1 MESSPAR
8 DRTCLLHW
16 QVESLPL
23 SHQESSTLK
32 FLTSSILSPQ
42 SILFPF
48 TLGPLSCRQKYTWIF
63 YTWGIQSCMTQR
75 WKIIENHKSSLCQP
89 DTHKD
94 TKMSTC
100 SYSNS
105 KTGLWVWRDFLGGP
119 VVKNPPANARYAG
132 LIPSHGTKIPTCHG
146 AMKPVCHHYWNPCSL
161 QPVRLSL
168 CAAREILHEA
178 RKIARAA
185 TKNQHSQINF
195 ILEKVRRKNR
205 IKLLI
210 F

>member
-1 MESSPAR
+1 MESSSAG

-32 FLTSSILSPQ
+32 FLTSSIFSLQIQ

-94 TKMSTC
+94 TNMSTC

-105 KTGLWVWRDFLGGP
+105 KTGLWAWQDFLGGP
-119 VVKNPPANARYAG
+119 VVKNPPANARCAG
-132 LIPSHGTKIPTCHG
+132 LIPSHGTKIPP
-146 AMKPVCHHYWNPCSL
+146 AMEQWSPCATPNETMFPAAHEPQSVCCKGDPKN
-161 QPVRLSL
+161 
-168 CAAREILHEA
+168 A
-178 RKIARAA
+178 RKIACAA
-185 TKNQHSQINF
+185 ARNQHSQINKF
-195 ILEKVRRKNR
+195 CFRKKMR
-205 IKLLI
+205 KK
-210 F
+210 

>member
-132 LIPSHGTKIPTCHG
+132 LIPSHGTKIPP
-146 AMKPVCHHYWNPCSL
+146 AMGQWSPCATTIETRVL
-161 QPVRLSL
+161 CSL
-168 CAAREILHEA
+168 CASVCVLRGRSYMRQGRSPVLQLRTSTA
-178 RKIARAA
+178 K
-185 TKNQHSQINF
+185 
-195 ILEKVRRKNR
+195 
-205 IKLLI
+205 
-210 F
+210 